1 MFIVINEASKK
12 KKKKTIRE
20 VFKRFR
26 WNGPR
31 EIIFSPQS
39 NRE

>member
-12 KKKKTIRE
+12 KKKTIRE
-20 VFKRFR
+20 VFKRFH

-39 NRE
+39 NIE